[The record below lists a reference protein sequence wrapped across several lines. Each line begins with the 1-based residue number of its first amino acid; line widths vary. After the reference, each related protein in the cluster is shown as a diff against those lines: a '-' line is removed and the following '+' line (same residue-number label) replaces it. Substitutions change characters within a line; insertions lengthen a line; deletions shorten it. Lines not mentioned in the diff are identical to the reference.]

1 MERRQTRW
9 NGWGNPGYDD
19 PLAVNEPAWRWLTQ
33 AFAMP
38 ALLATPPRD
47 FSDVMLAP
55 SRLPARARQKLTTL
69 LGSFGVQQ
77 GDFERA
83 RHAAGR
89 GLTDLL
95 RLRAGDLS
103 AAPDVV
109 LYPRNETDCLA
120 ALMLCAELDI
130 AIVPFGGGTGTIS
143 VARDSHCAVAAL
155 DLSDL
160 NRVTSVDLVSGTAD
174 AEAGILGPDLERQ
187 LAARGIMLGHRPEDF
202 EFSSLG
208 GWIVQPGAG
217 QEAARYGAVGDWLLG
232 VRVATPR
239 GLVTSGGLPD
249 LKHIMPGSNGS
260 LGVVT
265 GATLRVRALP
275 AQEAYHAYLFPD
287 FASGLA
293 AMRAFQRTGEPH
305 AMLRLCDDGQTRFFR
320 ALERAG
326 REWNFRD
333 HLFDIYL
340 SVRRFESH
348 AARLLIGFAGSA
360 EEISTAHKGFHR
372 LAKRLGALPL
382 GLDATWPERRFGTG
396 YRRDTFLDRGA
407 GMDSLELFVSW
418 AKLPSVYVTMRG
430 ALKQAMRQH
439 APRPSAHGLVF
450 CHVGPA
456 RSDGAV
462 LTFTWLYPR
471 ILDDGVAQAD
481 SIRRV
486 ALAVAASLRA
496 ESEELDREI
505 LRGIKQ
511 TLDPTAVLP
520 AIA

>member
-1 MERRQTRW
+1 
-9 NGWGNPGYDD
+9 
-19 PLAVNEPAWRWLTQ
+19 
-33 AFAMP
+33 MP

-130 AIVPFGGGTGTIS
+130 GLVPFGGGTGTIS
-143 VARDSHCAVAAL
+143 FARGKHCAVAAL

-160 NRVTSVDLVSGTAD
+160 GRVTSVDLVSGTAD

-187 LAARGIMLGHRPEDF
+187 LAARGMMLGHRPDDF

-217 QEAARYGAVGDWLLG
+217 QEAARYGAAGDWLLG

-249 LKHIMPGSNGS
+249 LKHIMPGSKGS

-293 AMRAFQRTGEPH
+293 AMREFQRTGEPH

-326 REWNFRD
+326 
-333 HLFDIYL
+333 
-340 SVRRFESH
+340 
-348 AARLLIGFAGSA
+348 
-360 EEISTAHKGFHR
+360 
-372 LAKRLGALPL
+372 
-382 GLDATWPERRFGTG
+382 
-396 YRRDTFLDRGA
+396 
-407 GMDSLELFVSW
+407 
-418 AKLPSVYVTMRG
+418 
-430 ALKQAMRQH
+430 
-439 APRPSAHGLVF
+439 
-450 CHVGPA
+450 
-456 RSDGAV
+456 
-462 LTFTWLYPR
+462 
-471 ILDDGVAQAD
+471 
-481 SIRRV
+481 
-486 ALAVAASLRA
+486 
-496 ESEELDREI
+496 
-505 LRGIKQ
+505 
-511 TLDPTAVLP
+511 
-520 AIA
+520 